1 MITLIVV
8 DRNNCIATLRNM
20 WYKCIKSFYLLQ
32 MSNYIFL
39 VLVATIR
46 NNIYKGGIRM
56 FQLQVDEATAKQMM
70 QQAIDERVEELAKEK
85 YFLTYNELAEY
96 LNISKPVIEDRLI
109 KNGMKFYKVGSKY
122 LFKRDEVDQFLD
134 EITQSMTI
142 GNNDLKF
149 FERLKK

>member
-1 MITLIVV
+1 
-8 DRNNCIATLRNM
+8 
-20 WYKCIKSFYLLQ
+20 
-32 MSNYIFL
+32 
-39 VLVATIR
+39 
-46 NNIYKGGIRM
+46 M

-70 QQAIDERVEELAKEK
+70 EAAINERVEELAKQK
-85 YFLTYNELAEY
+85 YFMTYNELSDY
-96 LNISKPVIEDRLI
+96 LNISKPVIDERLI
-109 KNGMKFYKVGSKY
+109 KNGMNFYRVGSKY

>member
-1 MITLIVV
+1 
-8 DRNNCIATLRNM
+8 
-20 WYKCIKSFYLLQ
+20 
-32 MSNYIFL
+32 
-39 VLVATIR
+39 
-46 NNIYKGGIRM
+46 M
-56 FQLQVDEATAKQMM
+56 FQLKIDEATAKQMM
-70 QQAIDERVEELAKEK
+70 EAAINERVEELAKEK

>member
-1 MITLIVV
+1 
-8 DRNNCIATLRNM
+8 
-20 WYKCIKSFYLLQ
+20 
-32 MSNYIFL
+32 
-39 VLVATIR
+39 
-46 NNIYKGGIRM
+46 M

>member
-1 MITLIVV
+1 
-8 DRNNCIATLRNM
+8 
-20 WYKCIKSFYLLQ
+20 
-32 MSNYIFL
+32 
-39 VLVATIR
+39 
-46 NNIYKGGIRM
+46 M

-70 QQAIDERVEELAKEK
+70 QQAIDARVEELAKEK

>member
-1 MITLIVV
+1 
-8 DRNNCIATLRNM
+8 
-20 WYKCIKSFYLLQ
+20 
-32 MSNYIFL
+32 
-39 VLVATIR
+39 
-46 NNIYKGGIRM
+46 M

-70 QQAIDERVEELAKEK
+70 EAAINERVEELAKEK
-85 YFLTYNELAEY
+85 YFLTYNELADY

-134 EITQSMTI
+134 EITASMTI
-142 GNNDLKF
+142 GHNDLKF

>member
-1 MITLIVV
+1 
-8 DRNNCIATLRNM
+8 
-20 WYKCIKSFYLLQ
+20 
-32 MSNYIFL
+32 
-39 VLVATIR
+39 
-46 NNIYKGGIRM
+46 M
-56 FQLQVDEATAKQMM
+56 FQLKVDEATAKKMM
-70 QQAIDERVEELAKEK
+70 EAAINERVEELAKEK

>member
-1 MITLIVV
+1 
-8 DRNNCIATLRNM
+8 
-20 WYKCIKSFYLLQ
+20 
-32 MSNYIFL
+32 
-39 VLVATIR
+39 
-46 NNIYKGGIRM
+46 M
-56 FQLQVDEATAKQMM
+56 FQLQVDEETAKQMM
-70 QQAIDERVEELAKEK
+70 EAAINERVEELAKEK

-109 KNGMKFYKVGSKY
+109 KNGMKFYKVGAKY

>member
-1 MITLIVV
+1 
-8 DRNNCIATLRNM
+8 
-20 WYKCIKSFYLLQ
+20 
-32 MSNYIFL
+32 
-39 VLVATIR
+39 
-46 NNIYKGGIRM
+46 M
-56 FQLQVDEATAKQMM
+56 FQLKVDEATAKQMM
-70 QQAIDERVEELAKEK
+70 EAAINERVEELAKEK